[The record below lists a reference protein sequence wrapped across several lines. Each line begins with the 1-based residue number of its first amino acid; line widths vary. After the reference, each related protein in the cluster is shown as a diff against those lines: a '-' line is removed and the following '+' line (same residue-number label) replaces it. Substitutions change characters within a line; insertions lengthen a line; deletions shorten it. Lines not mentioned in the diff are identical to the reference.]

1 MELNAQAMQI
11 KNCVKLTER
20 EHAVLQLV
28 SFGLTE
34 LEISKKLYIAVSTVQ
49 THKRSLL
56 NKFKANN
63 SCQMIYRACKNN
75 IL

>member
-1 MELNAQAMQI
+1 MELNAHTIQLENHVEVT
-11 KNCVKLTER
+11 KR
-20 EHAVLQLV
+20 ELSIFQLV

-34 LEISKKLYIAVSTVQ
+34 EEISKQLSIATSTVQ

-63 SCQMIYRACKNN
+63 SCQMIYQACKNN